1 MSIHRYIN
9 DIFVIFSL
17 NFQSMSYLNTKANPI
32 LFDIVLFLV
41 RLFIGFAMISHGFP
55 KLQDLINGVE
65 KPFYDFIG
73 LGPKISLILAVFAEF
88 VCSIFIILGLF
99 TRIASGFLIFTM
111 AIAAFVVHGAD
122 AFDKRELSLLYLSIY
137 LIIIS
142 FGAGRF
148 SIDGMI

>member
-1 MSIHRYIN
+1 
-9 DIFVIFSL
+9 
-17 NFQSMSYLNTKANPI
+17 MSYSNTKANPI
-32 LFDIVLFLV
+32 IFDIVLFLV

-55 KLQDLINGVE
+55 KLQTLIDGGE
-65 KPFYDFIG
+65 IKFYDFLG
-73 LGPKISLILAVFAEF
+73 LGPKISLGLTVFAEF
-88 VCSIFIILGLF
+88 VCSIFLILGLF
-99 TRIASGFLIFTM
+99 TRVAAGFLIFTM

-148 SIDGMI
+148 SIDGMIEKRRRANDW